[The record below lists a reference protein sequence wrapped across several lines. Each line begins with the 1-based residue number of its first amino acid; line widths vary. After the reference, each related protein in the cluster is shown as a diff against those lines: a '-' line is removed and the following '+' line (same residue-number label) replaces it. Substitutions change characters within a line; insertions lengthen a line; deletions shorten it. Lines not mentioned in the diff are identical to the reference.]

1 MLFKLDV
8 FFVLLKEI
16 LPNKNTSKNLFI
28 DVPNVVFENQF
39 LMREK
44 RTVKEVVSSCLNIS
58 STFANRI

>member
-16 LPNKNTSKNLFI
+16 LPNKNTPKNLFI
-28 DVPNVVFENQF
+28 DVPNVVFENQS